1 MVEGEQP
8 RHSGS
13 EGAEGALKGPHVCS
27 QLWGSRTP
35 VKGRA
40 VEGRSGPGL
49 GGECSPAWG

>member
-27 QLWGSRTP
+27 QLWGLQDARERQGSRRQEWTGS
-35 VKGRA
+35 GR
-40 VEGRSGPGL
+40 
-49 GGECSPAWG
+49 